1 MSLSDLYQHVGS
13 WMDCSGPLADI
24 VISSRIRLARN
35 VAGFRFWGHSDSD
48 QRLEVL
54 NFLRDRI
61 LATSLREDLYYVSME
76 DIGGLERQVLQERQ
90 LISRQHAQG
99 EGARGVAISRDESLT
114 LMLNEEDHLRMQ
126 ILASGLQLTELYERI
141 NRVDDLLESNISYA
155 FSPEL
160 GYLTACPTNVGTGI
174 RVSVML
180 HLPALKMTGRLNKFF
195 RAAKDMNLAV
205 RGLFGEGTDPA
216 GDMYQL
222 SNQVTL
228 GRSEDQIIH
237 DLMENAVVPT
247 VQYERQARQFLQ
259 RHRSTAL
266 DDKIFRAV
274 GVLRHARMISSD
286 ECKYL
291 LSLLRLGIHLER
303 ITDISLGVIN
313 ELFILTQP
321 GHLQH
326 MRGAA
331 LEPQQRDIARA
342 ELVRQYLG

>member
-1 MSLSDLYQHVGS
+1 SLDELG
-13 WMDCSGPLADI
+13 
-24 VISSRIRLARN
+24 N
-35 VAGFRFWGHSDSD
+35 
-48 QRLEVL
+48 
-54 NFLRDRI
+54 
-61 LATSLREDLYYVSME
+61 
-76 DIGGLERQVLQERQ
+76 LERQVLQERQ

-99 EGARGVAISRDESLT
+99 DGARGVAISHDESLT
-114 LMLNEEDHLRMQ
+114 LMINEEDHLRMQ

-155 FSPEL
+155 FSSEL

-180 HLPALKMTGRLNKFF
+180 HLPALKLTGRMKKFF

-205 RGLFGEGTDPA
+205 RGLFGEGTEPA
-216 GDMYQL
+216 GDLYQL

-228 GRSEDQIIH
+228 GRSEEQIIR

-259 RHRSTAL
+259 HHRSTAL
-266 DDKIFRAV
+266 EDKIFRAV
-274 GVLRHARMISSD
+274 GVLRNARMISSD

-303 ITDISLGVIN
+303 ITDISLGVVN

-326 MRGAA
+326 LRGTT
-331 LEPQQRDIARA
+331 LEPQQRDMARA
-342 ELVRQYLG
+342 ELVRQYLN